1 MGMEDALVKE
11 GKTMINEGCLAEDL
25 QAMFAHYK
33 EELEN
38 VDWPYVLQKIYIH
51 ACLKKKADLAAWLQD
66 QFQYVDAINQIAYRQ
81 TFAYGKYLLQ
91 K

>member
-1 MGMEDALVKE
+1 MEDALVKE

-25 QAMFAHYK
+25 QVMFAHYK
-33 EELEN
+33 ETLEN
-38 VDWPYVLQKIYIH
+38 VDWPYVLQKVYIH
-51 ACLKKKADLAAWLQD
+51 ACLKKKAELASWLQD
-66 QFQYVDAINQIAYRQ
+66 QFQHVDAINQIAYRQ